1 MIVKEEL
8 TKLNEGRAEPLEV
21 VVDSVLPGREQV
33 VRVEPDSAGGIAARS
48 LISDEVGEAVREDIA
63 RWNQQYPLV
72 CFRLADG
79 RLHASLELPKEA
91 SLETKAELVRYLAR
105 LADRLEYGVSKGRD
119 SF

>member
-1 MIVKEEL
+1 MNIEEEL
-8 TKLNEGRAEPLEV
+8 TKLNEGRAGSREI

-33 VRVEPDSAGGIAARS
+33 VRVGADSAGGFAARS
-48 LISDEVGEAVREDIA
+48 LISDDVDEGVREDIA
-63 RWNQQYPLV
+63 TWNQRYPLV
-72 CFRLADG
+72 SFRLVDG

-105 LADRLEYGVSKGRD
+105 LADRLEYEVSKGRD